1 MEEYEIGSK
10 ITINGK
16 SFEIIDSWIGSK
28 LVKLNDE
35 NTIIDVEYVN
45 LKDEHGKI
53 IGPLEF
59 GITEE

>member
-16 SFEIIDSWIGSK
+16 QFEIIDSWIGSK
-28 LVKLNDE
+28 LVKMNNE

-59 GITEE
+59 GLAEE